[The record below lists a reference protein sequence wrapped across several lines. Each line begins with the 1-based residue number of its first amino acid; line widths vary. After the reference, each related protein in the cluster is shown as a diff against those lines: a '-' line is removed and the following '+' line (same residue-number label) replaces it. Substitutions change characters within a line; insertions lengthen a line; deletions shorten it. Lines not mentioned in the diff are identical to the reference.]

1 MLDALHE
8 EMNGGDG
15 SSEKEAGDEALADA
29 GWSTGT
35 VNMIKMVDMIG
46 W

>member
-1 MLDALHE
+1 LLDALHE

-15 SSEKEAGDEALADA
+15 SSEKEAGDEALAEA

-35 VNMIKMVDMIG
+35 VNKFDMVEMVG